1 MNPVCRITVTR
12 LSIVELD
19 EQITVTARQ
28 LKAIVEQSYEA
39 GKKSVTPPDPDPK
52 ESFESLFGEL
62 FKKRP

>member
-1 MNPVCRITVTR
+1 MNPVWRITVTR

-39 GKKSVTPPDPDPK
+39 GKLSVTPTDPDTK

-62 FKKRP
+62 FKKRS